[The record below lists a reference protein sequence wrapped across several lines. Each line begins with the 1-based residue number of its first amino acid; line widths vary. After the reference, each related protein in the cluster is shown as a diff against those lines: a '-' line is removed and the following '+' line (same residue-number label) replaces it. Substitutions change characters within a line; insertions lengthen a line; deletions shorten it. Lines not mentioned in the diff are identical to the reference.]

1 MPPSELLTGLAALVL
16 TLGLLTYLIADN
28 PLYRILSHLFI
39 GITAGYVTLLAWYS
53 VIEPQLFGLSHLAAN
68 PPGSLRAVV
77 IQAVGL
83 IGGLFLLL
91 KSAHI
96 AGRVGTLFVAL
107 MVGVGVAVAV
117 GGGLTGTLIPQVLA
131 TMVPLAPLSAGSR
144 WVELGI
150 EGLFTIVG
158 TLTTL
163 GFFYYGG
170 RAEPGSPV
178 SRPALVKPV
187 AAVGQLFIGAAFGM
201 MYAGALAAS
210 LAIFAARIGAMWN
223 FVGLLIK

>member
-28 PLYRILSHLFI
+28 PLYRVLSHLFI
-39 GITAGYVTLLAWYS
+39 GITAGYVALLAWYS
-53 VIEPQLFGLSHLAAN
+53 VIEPQVFMVPQLIGN
-68 PPGSLRAVV
+68 PLGNSRLLI

-83 IGGLFLLL
+83 IGGVFLVV
-91 KSAHI
+91 KGAHI
-96 AGRVGTLFVAL
+96 PRRGGALVLGL

-117 GGGLTGTLIPQVLA
+117 GGGLTGALIPQVLA

-150 EGLFTIVG
+150 EGLFTVVG

-178 SRPALVKPV
+178 SRPALIKPV

-210 LAIFAARIGAMWN
+210 VAIFAARIGAMWN

>member
-53 VIEPQLFGLSHLAAN
+53 VIQPQLFVPLLAGTTLGN
-68 PPGSLRAVV
+68 LRLLV
-77 IQAVGL
+77 IQSVGL
-83 IGGLFLLL
+83 IGGLLLLL
-91 KSAHI
+91 KSGHI
-96 AGRVGTLFVAL
+96 AGRLGTLVVAL

-131 TMVPLAPLSAGSR
+131 TMVPVAPVGAGSR
-144 WVELGI
+144 WLELGL
-150 EGLFTIVG
+150 EALFTVVG

-178 SRPALVKPV
+178 SRPALIQPI

-210 LAIFAARIGAMWN
+210 VAIFAARLGAMWS
-223 FVGLLIK
+223 FVSLLGH

>member
-53 VIEPQLFGLSHLAAN
+53 VIQPQLFVPLLAGTTLGN
-68 PPGSLRAVV
+68 LRLLV

-91 KSAHI
+91 KSGHI

-117 GGGLTGTLIPQVLA
+117 GGGLTGTLIPLVLA
-131 TMVPLAPLSAGSR
+131 TMVPLAPIAAGSR
-144 WVELGI
+144 WLELGI
-150 EGLFTIVG
+150 EGLFTVVG

-170 RAEPGSPV
+170 R
-178 SRPALVKPV
+178 
-187 AAVGQLFIGAAFGM
+187 GA
-201 MYAGALAAS
+201 
-210 LAIFAARIGAMWN
+210 R
-223 FVGLLIK
+223 

>member
-1 MPPSELLTGLAALVL
+1 MPTSELLTGLAALVL
-16 TLGLLTYLIADN
+16 TVGLLTYLIADN

-53 VIEPQLFGLSHLAAN
+53 VIQPQLFVPLLAGTTLGN
-68 PPGSLRAVV
+68 LRLLV
-77 IQAVGL
+77 IEAVGL
-83 IGGLFLLL
+83 VGGLFLLL

-96 AGRVGTLFVAL
+96 GGRVGTLFVAL

-131 TMVPLAPLSAGSR
+131 TMVPLAPIAAGSR

-150 EGLFTIVG
+150 EGLFTVIG

-178 SRPALVKPV
+178 SRPAFIKPV

-210 LAIFAARIGAMWN
+210 VAIFAARIGAMWN